1 MIIKKSYNLD
11 SVYIAVLKQKLGRG
25 KIVDV
30 IVITINF

>member
-1 MIIKKSYNLD
+1 MIIIKKYNLD
-11 SVYIAVLKQKLGRG
+11 SVYIAVLKHKLGHG